1 MTAPERFPATAKSYH
16 PYTLSKER
24 RGMRTRV
31 LFVCYGNICR
41 SPIAEFVFRHMVAE
55 AGLSDSIETASC
67 ATSADHIGDAVDPR
81 SARVLAEH
89 GISCAGKTARRITR
103 ADYGTSDYIIGM
115 DRRNLEYIRTL
126 APSPDCCRMGMLMQ
140 YAGGGEVADP
150 WYTGDFNR
158 AYDDIERGCRG
169 LLETVISEKGCRR

>member
-16 PYTLSKER
+16 PYTASKEN

-41 SPIAEFVFRHMVAE
+41 SPIAEFVFRHMVTE

-81 SARVLAEH
+81 SAKVLAEH
-89 GISCAGKTARRITR
+89 GISCAGKTARRITH
-103 ADYGTSDYIIGM
+103 ADYGTYDYIIGM

-158 AYDDIERGCRG
+158 AYLDIEKGCRG
-169 LLETVISEKGCRR
+169 LLETVISEKGCRI

>member
-16 PYTLSKER
+16 PYTASKEN

-41 SPIAEFVFRHMVAE
+41 SPIAEFVFRHMVTE

-81 SARVLAEH
+81 SAKVLTEH
-89 GISCAGKTARRITR
+89 GISCAGKTARRITH
-103 ADYGTSDYIIGM
+103 ADYGTYDYIIGM

-158 AYDDIERGCRG
+158 AYLDIEKGCRG
-169 LLETVISEKGCRR
+169 LLETVISEKGCRV